1 MAGVDEARE
10 RLIYKTTAPA
20 DWRDQAGLWVSD
32 DPVAFLSRATQGHA
46 SGLVV
51 YVSGAD
57 LGQRKKA
64 VELCEALARHP
75 LSGPLPLVAVVS
87 QRHRG
92 LLASL
97 AEAGVRWVVFRPAGA
112 RLPVVP
118 PPEHP
123 GQSLAQVLLD
133 ICPFL
138 NHQPV
143 DDTHE
148 LAYCGAYLNR
158 LVLGRDR
165 LLELC
170 EHPSH
175 QACPYFLAPRQA
187 ENGN

>member
-1 MAGVDEARE
+1 MEVGEVCD
-10 RLIYKTTAPA
+10 RLIFNPAAPA
-20 DWRDQAGLWVSD
+20 DWLGHPGLWVSGN
-32 DPVAFLSRATQGHA
+32 PVEFLGRATQGA
-46 SGLVV
+46 AAGLVV
-51 YVSGAD
+51 YVSDAD
-57 LGQRKKA
+57 LGQRREA
-64 VELCEALARHP
+64 VELCQALARHP
-75 LSGPLPLVAVVS
+75 VAGLPPLVAVVS

-97 AEAGVRWVVFRPAGA
+97 AAAGVQWVVFRPSGA
-112 RLPVVP
+112 KLPVVP
-118 PPEHP
+118 PPENP
-123 GQSLAQVLLD
+123 GQPLARVLME

-165 LLELC
+165 RLDLC
-170 EHPSH
+170 ENPAH

-187 ENGN
+187 ENGA

>member
-1 MAGVDEARE
+1 MELGEVGD
-10 RLIYKTTAPA
+10 RLIFNPAAPA
-20 DWRDQAGLWVSD
+20 DWRGRPGLWVSAN
-32 DPVAFLSRATQGHA
+32 PVAFLSRATQGEA

-51 YVSGAD
+51 YVAGGD
-57 LGQRKKA
+57 LSQRKEA
-64 VELCEALARHP
+64 LELCEALAHHP
-75 LSGPLPLVAVVS
+75 ASSRLPLVAVVS

-97 AEAGVRWVVFRPAGA
+97 AAAGVKWVVFRPSGA
-112 RLPVVP
+112 KLPVSP
-118 PPEHP
+118 PTENP
-123 GQSLAQVLLD
+123 GQPLARVLRE

-143 DDTHE
+143 DDKHE

-165 LLELC
+165 LLDLC
-170 EHPSH
+170 ENPAH

-187 ENGN
+187 ENDV